1 MAGGVGAT
9 VHFGIKIYILF
20 PFLIFPLRDILCRII
35 CLLKASILECWEF
48 LRGREWNMKSAG
60 VVLWEIYISNFSFQS
75 KAFWQNMKIDLITM
89 LNASTL
95 HSIWSTYTA
104 AYRVYQ
110 RLLDTRNAIST
121 EEKILHK
128 TKNTNCHCR
137 SDGNV
142 ICSVP
147 MLRCINEVREP
158 VTYEPHL
165 IEKFGSS
172 FVFGIHPLKKVFRV
186 FNQTKWPCKTS

>member
-75 KAFWQNMKIDLITM
+75 KTFWQNMKIDLITM

-95 HSIWSTYTA
+95 HSIWSTLLPIVCIKDCLTLTMQ
-104 AYRVYQ
+104 YQ
-110 RLLDTRNAIST
+110 LRKRLNT
-121 EEKILHK
+121 KHK
-128 TKNTNCHCR
+128 LPLPYWRKCH
-137 SDGNV
+137 
-142 ICSVP
+142 
-147 MLRCINEVREP
+147 M
-158 VTYEPHL
+158 
-165 IEKFGSS
+165 
-172 FVFGIHPLKKVFRV
+172 
-186 FNQTKWPCKTS
+186 